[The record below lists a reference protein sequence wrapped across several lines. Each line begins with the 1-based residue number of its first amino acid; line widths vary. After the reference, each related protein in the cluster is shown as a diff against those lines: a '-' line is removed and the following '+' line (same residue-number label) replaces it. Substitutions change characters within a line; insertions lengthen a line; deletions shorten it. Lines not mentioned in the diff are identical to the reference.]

1 VTAAAGQY
9 DDLATVEV
17 AETVV
22 TRMEQLPSHQAES
35 VARAIAAVPADQ
47 GVPIR
52 IDVPDSPSGRKYK
65 ALAPED
71 PDAPVVI
78 YCREPILG
86 NWLVVALLDRDKY
99 QQYRHA
105 ESANLLDDPAFK
117 ALMSAALIA
126 AGVYLIVKSG
136 TKS

>member
-1 VTAAAGQY
+1 MSVAAERY

-22 TRMEQLPSHQAES
+22 SRMEQLPAHQAEA
-35 VARAIAAVPADQ
+35 VARAIARVPTDP

-52 IDVPDSPSGRKYK
+52 IDVPGGPPGPNYK

-71 PDAPVVI
+71 PDAPIVI
-78 YCREPILG
+78 YHQERTRG

-99 QQYRHA
+99 QEYRQA
-105 ESANLLDDPAFK
+105 EKTNLFDDPAFQT
-117 ALMSAALIA
+117 LMTAGLIA
-126 AGVYLIVKSG
+126 AGVYLIVRAGSKP
-136 TKS
+136 